1 MIVRTSKNKCF
12 SLQAARREAQREMAL
27 MAAEDV
33 RSIERQERAEA
44 DRVRQAER
52 DRFRHAD
59 VSVHFAY
66 ICIHQPS

>member
-33 RSIERQERAEA
+33 RSI
-44 DRVRQAER
+44 
-52 DRFRHAD
+52 
-59 VSVHFAY
+59 
-66 ICIHQPS
+66 